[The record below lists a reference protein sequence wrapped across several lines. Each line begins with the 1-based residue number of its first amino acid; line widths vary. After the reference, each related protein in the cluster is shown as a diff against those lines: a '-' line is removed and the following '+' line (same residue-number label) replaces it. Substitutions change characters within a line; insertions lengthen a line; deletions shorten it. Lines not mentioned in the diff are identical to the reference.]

1 MTRSIVVGLD
11 GTDQADA
18 AAEWAAEEALLR
30 GTDVH
35 LVCAME
41 PVPEAALS
49 LAESDSDSDSEE
61 PWARKMTARTAGEL
75 RERHP
80 GLSVTSQVL
89 PSGPV
94 PGLVAAAEE
103 SDLLVLGSRAL
114 GSVAGYLLGSVGLAV
129 AGVVARPVVL
139 VRAVSAGSTPRGPV
153 VVGADVRQPVDS
165 VVGFAFEEA
174 ARRHTQVLVVYVQQL
189 PLHAGTGPAMV
200 PDSRLSMVPEIK
212 RSVEAMLEPWRAKYP
227 DVEAVAHV
235 AVGSAGPEL
244 VAAARGAS
252 LAVVGRR
259 TRPTALGARIGS
271 VAHAVLHHS
280 PVPVA
285 LVPHD

>member
-11 GTDQADA
+11 GTEQAKA
-18 AAEWAAEEALLR
+18 AARWAAEEALLR

-35 LVCAME
+35 LVYATE
-41 PVPEAALS
+41 PGPEAAVS
-49 LAESDSDSDSEE
+49 LVEGESEE
-61 PWARKMTARTAGEL
+61 PWAREMMARTAGEL

-89 PSGPV
+89 ASGPV
-94 PGLVAAAEE
+94 PGLVDAAEE
-103 SDLLVLGSRAL
+103 SELLVLGSRAL
-114 GSVAGYLLGSVGLAV
+114 GSVAGYLLGSVGLTV
-129 AGVVARPVVL
+129 AGVVERPVVL
-139 VRAVSAGSTPRGPV
+139 VRAVGAGSTPQGPV

-165 VVGFAFEEA
+165 VLGFAFEEA

-189 PLHAGTGPAMV
+189 PLHAGMGPAMV
-200 PDSRLSMVPEIK
+200 PDFRLSMVPEIK
-212 RSVEAMLEPWRAKYP
+212 RSVEVMLEPWRAKYP
-227 DVEAVAHV
+227 DVEAGARV
-235 AVGSAGPEL
+235 AVGSAGLEL
-244 VAAARGAS
+244 VAEARKAT
-252 LAVVGRR
+252 LVVVGRR
-259 TRPTALGARIGS
+259 TRRSTLGAHIGS

>member
-11 GTDQADA
+11 GTEQAKA

-35 LVCAME
+35 LVHAKE

-49 LAESDSDSDSEE
+49 LVERESEE
-61 PWARKMTARTAGEL
+61 PWARELMARTAGDL

-89 PSGPV
+89 SSGPV

-103 SDLLVLGSRAL
+103 GDLLALGSRAL
-114 GSVAGYLLGSVGLAV
+114 GSVAGYLLGSVGLTV
-129 AGVVARPVVL
+129 AGVVQRPVVF
-139 VRAVSAGSTPRGPV
+139 VRAGADSAPRGPV
-153 VVGADVRQPVDS
+153 TVGADARQPVDS
-165 VVGFAFEEA
+165 VLGFAFEEA
-174 ARRHTQVLVVYVQQL
+174 TRRRTQVLVVYVQQL
-189 PLHAGTGPAMV
+189 PLHAGMGPAMV
-200 PDSRLSMVPEIK
+200 PDFRLSMVPEIQ
-212 RSVEAMLEPWRAKYP
+212 RSVEVMLEPWRAKYP

-235 AVGSAGPEL
+235 GVGSAGLEL
-244 VAAARGAS
+244 VAAARDAS

-259 TRPTALGARIGS
+259 TPRSALGGRIGS